1 MCRIILIL
9 YYEGSFVYYKAK
21 AFFTTGIAGSIY
33 TTKKSTILL
42 IDFCIYL
49 FYKSSN
55 RFVVGAGSENRTRAT
70 RSEAWH
76 STTKLYPQIFN
87 NNILY
92 IVIQTV
98 SKLVVHATI
107 GIFMY
112 WWR

>member
-1 MCRIILIL
+1 MIDIHFWFSPNSLIAML
-9 YYEGSFVYYKAK
+9 LS
-21 AFFTTGIAGSIY
+21 SS
-33 TTKKSTILL
+33 TKMH
-42 IDFCIYL
+42 Y
-49 FYKSSN
+49 
-55 RFVVGAGSENRTRAT
+55 GAGSENRTRAT

-98 SKLVVHATI
+98 SKLVVHAAI